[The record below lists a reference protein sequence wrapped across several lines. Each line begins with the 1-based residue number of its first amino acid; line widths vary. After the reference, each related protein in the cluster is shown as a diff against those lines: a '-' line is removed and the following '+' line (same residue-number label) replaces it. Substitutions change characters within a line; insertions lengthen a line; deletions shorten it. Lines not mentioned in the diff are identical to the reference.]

1 MRHRAGVSA
10 PVEKVRRRRGRGTGG
25 VAPAAIMFSRCDMVS
40 DYSCRRSTVPLILLC
55 RGLPAR
61 FRGRLSRFRVP
72 PFASAPSRPGNL
84 MEYSG
89 PSDACCLTFGRDSP
103 HLASRHRPTRLER
116 TSIAFGASVPE
127 IERRDGYA
135 HVLDV
140 QEQRQTQV
148 PRPRRDHPR
157 RDRDDRPVHGAQLDH
172 GLARGP
178 QD

>member
-10 PVEKVRRRRGRGTGG
+10 PVEKVRRRRGRDTGG

-40 DYSCRRSTVPLILLC
+40 DYPCRRSTVPLILRC

-61 FRGRLSRFRVP
+61 FRGP
-72 PFASAPSRPGNL
+72 PFASAPSRATRKLAGGNIR
-84 MEYSG
+84 END
-89 PSDACCLTFGRDSP
+89 PSDARCLTLRRSPP
-103 HLASRHRPTRLER
+103 HLASRHRPTRLGR

-127 IERRDGYA
+127 FERRDGYA

-140 QEQRQTQV
+140 QELRQTQH
-148 PRPRRDHPR
+148 PRPRPGHPR
-157 RDRDDRPVHGAQLDH
+157 RDRDVRPVHGAQLDD
-172 GLARGP
+172 GLAHGP